1 MTYKTIQGDTFD
13 SIAFKLW
20 GEEKYMKELIQAN
33 LDYADVLVFSPNV
46 ELNVPTVEE
55 GWDPEELPF
64 WREDDEEIEDDEED
78 DDDYEG

>member
-46 ELNVPTVEE
+46 ELTIPEVEE
-55 GWDPEELPF
+55 GWDPEDLPF
-64 WREDDEEIEDDEED
+64 WREDDDDIEDDEED
-78 DDDYEG
+78 DDDYE